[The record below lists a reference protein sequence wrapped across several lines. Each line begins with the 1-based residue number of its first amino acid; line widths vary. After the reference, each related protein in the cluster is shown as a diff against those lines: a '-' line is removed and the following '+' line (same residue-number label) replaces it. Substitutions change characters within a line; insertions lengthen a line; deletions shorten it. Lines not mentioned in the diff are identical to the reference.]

1 MSSDPAWLTI
11 EQVAPLI
18 AKRKLSPRELLES
31 LLCHIQ
37 QHESRIN
44 AFLTIDVEGSRVEA
58 ARAESEI
65 LRGRYRGPLH
75 GVPVAIKDN
84 VWTAGLRTTAG
95 SKILADFV
103 PVEDATV
110 VRRLRRAGAVII
122 GKTNMSEFA
131 YGATNNNQHYGA
143 THNPWNLE
151 RTTGGSSGG
160 SAAAVAAGFALA
172 ALGTD
177 TGGSIRIPS
186 ALCGVIGLKP
196 TFGRVSCHGTM
207 PLVPAYDHVGP
218 IARSTTDIAL
228 MLKAIAGRDPRDP
241 TTASV
246 SVPDWP
252 RQLRSRNHQF
262 RIGRPREYFFDHLS
276 PDVASG
282 LEDAIRAFERAG
294 AHVPEVRL
302 PDLQQAAERCTAF
315 AYAEATMVHRRM
327 GFFPA
332 REEQYGDDVLRRLKE
347 GAEVRAVDYA
357 AAAEAKRVVQ
367 AEFDAALAN
376 VDAIL
381 TPTVPLGATVIGQ
394 KTVVIGSREE
404 AVRSAFIRLNRPAN
418 IVGLPSIT
426 VPCGFTSEGLPI
438 GLQLIGR
445 AFGEAQLLQIALL
458 YVETSH
464 QKVVRPTAIQGSARV
479 DEHTITRGAG

>member
-1 MSSDPAWLTI
+1 MSSEFAWLTI

-31 LLCHIQ
+31 LFCHIQ
-37 QHESRIN
+37 RHNATIN
-44 AFLTIDVEGSRVEA
+44 AFLTIDADGSRRA
-58 ARAESEI
+58 AVRAERDI

-84 VWTAGLRTTAG
+84 IWTAGLRTTAG
-95 SKILADFV
+95 SKILADLV

-110 VRRLRRAGAVII
+110 IRRLRRAGAVII

-143 THNPWNLE
+143 THNPWNPE

-160 SAAAVAAGFALA
+160 SAAAVAAGFAFA

-186 ALCGVIGLKP
+186 ALCGVVGLKP

-218 IARSTTDIAL
+218 IARSTTDAAFV
-228 MLKAIAGRDPRDP
+228 LKVIAGRDPRDS
-241 TTASV
+241 TTASMP
-246 SVPDWP
+246 VPDFA
-252 RQLRSRNHQF
+252 RRRSRHHHFQL
-262 RIGRPREYFFDHLS
+262 GWPREYFFDHLS
-276 PDVASG
+276 YDVADG
-282 LEDAIRAFERAG
+282 LENVARTFARAG
-294 AHVPEVRL
+294 AQIREVRL
-302 PDLQQAAERCTAF
+302 PNVEEASECCTAF
-315 AYAEATMVHRRM
+315 AYAEATIVHHRV
-327 GFFPA
+327 GYFPA
-332 REEQYGDDVLRRLKE
+332 REQEYGDDVLQRLRI
-347 GAEVRAVDYA
+347 GAEVRAIDYA
-357 AAAEAKRVVQ
+357 AAADAKRVLQ
-367 AEFDAALAN
+367 ADFDAALAN

-381 TPTVPLGATVIGQ
+381 APAAPVGATVIGQ
-394 KTVVIGSREE
+394 RTVVIGSQEE

-418 IVGLPSIT
+418 ITGLPSLT

-445 AFGEAQLLQIALL
+445 AFDEAQLLQIARL
-458 YVETSH
+458 YAQSSH
-464 QKVVRPTAIQGSARV
+464 QKVMCPTAIRRATSSGASA
-479 DEHTITRGAG
+479 

>member
-1 MSSDPAWLTI
+1 MSSEFAWLTI

-31 LLCHIQ
+31 LFCHIQ
-37 QHESRIN
+37 QHNSKIN
-44 AFLTIDVEGSRVEA
+44 AFLTMDVEGSRGA
-58 ARAESEI
+58 AVRAESEI

-84 VWTAGLRTTAG
+84 IWTAGLRTTAG

-110 VRRLRRAGAVII
+110 IRRLRRAGAVII

-151 RTTGGSSGG
+151 RNTGGSSGG
-160 SAAAVAAGFALA
+160 SAAAVAAGFAFA

-186 ALCGVIGLKP
+186 ALCGVVGLKP

-218 IARSTTDIAL
+218 IARSTTDVAL
-228 MLKAIAGRDPRDP
+228 MLKAIAGRDPHDS
-241 TTASV
+241 TTASIP
-246 SVPDWP
+246 VPDFA
-252 RQLRSRNHQF
+252 RQLRSRNHHFQL
-262 RIGRPREYFFDHLS
+262 GRPREYYFDHLS
-276 PDVASG
+276 SDVANA
-282 LEDAIRAFERAG
+282 LENVIRTFERAG
-294 AHVPEVRL
+294 AQIREVRL
-302 PDLQQAAERCTAF
+302 PALQQDAERCTAF

-327 GFFPA
+327 GYFPA
-332 REEQYGDDVLRRLKE
+332 REQEYGDDVLHRLKV

-357 AAAEAKRVVQ
+357 AAAEAKRVLQ

-381 TPTVPLGATVIGQ
+381 APTVPLGATVIGQ
-394 KTVVIGSREE
+394 KTVIIGSREE

-418 IVGLPSIT
+418 ITGLPSIT

-445 AFGEAQLLQIALL
+445 AFGEAQLLQIARL
-458 YVETSH
+458 YVQSSH
-464 QKVVRPTAIQGSARV
+464 QKVVRPTAIQTSAQV
-479 DEHTITRGAG
+479 EEETVTRGAG